1 VKNLSLATKIGILVG
16 VLVIC
21 GALIAYVGARQMSR
35 SEDQLENLIDNAGRA
50 LVLASEVRV
59 DLLGSIRAEKNAVIT
74 PDKAQAK
81 EFADQARKSIAA
93 LRQHLGELTRL
104 VGLDLSSREGKA
116 LDVFERTLDEFDRNQ
131 KEVLNLAVVKSNWD
145 GLRMLNSELF
155 PRVEDAEEFVTSL
168 SEPVGD
174 GADHPSDGARQAAK
188 VAAGREMIGR
198 AYAIL
203 YVLGAHLISE
213 DDKHMAAIDQELR
226 TRMSSF
232 QEAIRRLTGTLT
244 DSERARGG
252 AVLSALENIKTQAAT
267 IQDLSHANTV
277 MRARELTITKTFELA
292 NRCDSAMSELMASL
306 SEHLERQKRATE
318 ASNAAGRTALITTGA
333 IGLLIALVLGA
344 LIARSISRPAERG
357 VRVFESLAAGDLT
370 QRLNLDQRDEIGRF
384 AKASDQMAA
393 ALCEVVTQIR
403 TLADRLGESSSE
415 LSSVSHDLLSQ
426 SHEVATQAE
435 TVAAGTE
442 QLTSNISSMAAAAEQ
457 MSVNVAS
464 ISSASEEVSVNVGTI
479 SASADSASRG
489 VGQVAESIGQITSSL
504 QGVARDAKQG
514 SQMTQEAREM
524 AIVANKAMQQLDQ
537 AAVDITKVTD
547 VIKTIAIQT
556 NLLALNATIEAT
568 SAGEAGKGFAVVAG
582 EIKDL
587 ANQSGQSAEE
597 IARKIESV
605 QGCTREAVRVIE
617 NVARSIGEINTFA
630 GRISEAVGLQT
641 LTAGQIAAAVAQAR
655 KGVEDIARSIAE
667 VAKGANDASGNTA
680 EAAKAATDVSRN
692 ATEAAAASQSIS
704 SNIHGVSEATRQ
716 SNASA
721 VKVDEAARKLK
732 EIAARLQRSVEHFK
746 TGGPSLAADRHV

>member
-1 VKNLSLATKIGILVG
+1 MKNLSLATKIGILVG

-21 GALIAYVGARQMSR
+21 GAVIAFVGARQMSR
-35 SEDQLENLIDNAGRA
+35 SEDQLEYLIDNAGRA
-50 LVLASEVRV
+50 LVLASAVRV

-74 PDKAQAK
+74 PDKARAT
-81 EFADQARKSIAA
+81 EFADQARKSIAE
-93 LRQHLGELTRL
+93 LRQRLAELTRL
-104 VGLDLSSREGKA
+104 VGMDLSSREGKA
-116 LDVFERTLDEFDRNQ
+116 LDVFERAFDEFEQNQ
-131 KEVLNLAVVKSNWD
+131 KEVLSLAVVKSNWD
-145 GLRMLNSELF
+145 GLRILNAEMS
-155 PRVEDAEEFVTSL
+155 PRVQDAEEFVTGL
-168 SEPVGD
+168 GETVGD
-174 GADHPSDGARQAAK
+174 GADQPADAARQAAK

-198 AYAIL
+198 AYAVL
-203 YVLGAHLISE
+203 HVLGSHLISE
-213 DDKHMAAIDQELR
+213 NDKHMAALDQELR
-226 TRMSSF
+226 ARTSSF
-232 QEAIRRLTGTLT
+232 QDGLRRLTGMLT

-252 AVLSALENIKTQAAT
+252 AVLSSLENIKTQVAT

-277 MRARELTITKTFELA
+277 MRARELTITRTFELA
-292 NRCDSAMSELMASL
+292 NRCDSAMSELTAAL
-306 SEHLERQKRATE
+306 AERLEHQKRATE
-318 ASNAAGRTALITTGA
+318 DSNAAGRTALITTGA

-344 LIARSISRPAERG
+344 LIARSISRPVERG

-370 QRLNLDQRDEIGRF
+370 QRINLDQRDEIGRLG
-384 AKASDQMAA
+384 KSSDQMAA
-393 ALCEVVTQIR
+393 TLCDVVTQIR
-403 TLADRLGESSSE
+403 SLAERLGESSGE
-415 LSSVSHDLLSQ
+415 LSSVSHDLLAQ

-457 MSVNVAS
+457 MSVNVSS

-479 SASADSASRG
+479 SASAESASRS
-489 VGQVAESIGQITSSL
+489 VGQVAESVGEITASL
-504 QGVARDAKQG
+504 QGVARDARQG

-524 AIVANKAMQQLDQ
+524 AVAANKAMTQLDQ
-537 AAVDITKVTD
+537 AASEINKVTD

-605 QGCTREAVRVIE
+605 QACTREAVKVID
-617 NVARSIGEINTFA
+617 NVARSIGDINTSA
-630 GRISEAVGLQT
+630 GRISEAVGVQT
-641 LTAGQIAAAVAQAR
+641 QTAGQIASSVAQAR

-680 EAAKAATDVSRN
+680 EASKAATDVSRN
-692 ATEAAAASQSIS
+692 ATEAAAASQTIS

-746 TGGPSLAADRHV
+746 TAGPSPAADRHV

>member
-1 VKNLSLATKIGILVG
+1 VKNLSLTAKIGILVG
-16 VLVIC
+16 VMMIC
-21 GALIAYVGARQMSR
+21 GAVIAYVGVRQMSR
-35 SEDQLENLIDNAGRA
+35 SEDQVENLVDKAGRA
-50 LVLASEVRV
+50 LVLASAVRV
-59 DLLGSIRAEKNAVIT
+59 DLLRSIRAEKNAVIT
-74 PDKAQAK
+74 PDKAQAA
-81 EFADQARKSIAA
+81 EFADQARKSIAE

-116 LDVFERTLDEFDRNQ
+116 LDLFERTLDEFERNQ

-145 GLRMLNSELF
+145 GLRMLNAELF
-155 PRVEDAEEFVTSL
+155 PRVQDAEEFVTSL
-168 SEPVGD
+168 SESVAD

-213 DDKHMAAIDQELR
+213 DDKHMTALDQEVR
-226 TRMSSF
+226 MRMSSF
-232 QEAIRRLTGTLT
+232 QEGIRRLTGMLT

-252 AVLSALENIKTQAAT
+252 AVLSALENIKTLAAT

-292 NRCDSAMSELMASL
+292 TRCDSAMSELLASL
-306 SEHLERQKRATE
+306 SEQRVTE
-318 ASNAAGRTALITTGA
+318 AANAAGRTALIATGA

-370 QRLNLDQRDEIGRF
+370 QRLNLDQGDEIGRF
-384 AKASDQMAA
+384 AKASDRMAA
-393 ALCEVVTQIR
+393 AWCEVVTQIR

-464 ISSASEEVSVNVGTI
+464 ISSASEEVSVNVGAI
-479 SASADSASRG
+479 SASADSASRN
-489 VGQVAESIGQITSSL
+489 VGSVAESVGHITASL
-504 QGVARDAKQG
+504 QDVARDAERE
-514 SQMTQEAREM
+514 SQMTQQARAM
-524 AIVANKAMQQLDQ
+524 ADAANQAMRQLDL
-537 AAVDITKVTD
+537 AAGEISKVTD
-547 VIKTIAIQT
+547 VIKSIALQT

-568 SAGEAGKGFAVVAG
+568 SAGEAGRGFAVVAG
-582 EIKDL
+582 EIKEL

-605 QGCTREAVRVIE
+605 QAGTREAVQVIE
-617 NVARSIGEINTFA
+617 RVAESIGEINTSA
-630 GRISEAVGLQT
+630 GRISEAVATQT
-641 LTAGQIAAAVAQAR
+641 QTAARIAGDVAQAR

-680 EAAKAATDVSRN
+680 EVAKAASDVSRN
-692 ATEAAAASQSIS
+692 AAEAASASQSIA
-704 SNIHGVSEATRQ
+704 SNITGVSEATRQ

-721 VKVDEAARKLK
+721 VRVDEAARKLK
-732 EIAARLQRSVEHFK
+732 EIAARLQRSVEHFN
-746 TGGPSLAADRHV
+746 TGPRAAPAEDHA